1 MGTWG
6 AGLFDSDSV
15 QDVFDELREATME
28 ARLEQVARILEH
40 TAADPSVVMR
50 EYVPEEI
57 VVAAAIV
64 AATMP
69 TTPSADWVSDV
80 ALQEVIAGMQPQT
93 TMAAAARSAL
103 QAAMDYHDSWLIS
116 SFKDENDR
124 RFALRQLNELK
135 AALGAVAV

>member
-6 AGLFDSDSV
+6 AGLFDSDTA
-15 QDVFDELREATME
+15 QDVFDELREATIE
-28 ARLEQVARILEH
+28 ARLDQVTRILEH

-50 EYVPEEI
+50 ENVPEEI

-69 TTPSADWVSDV
+69 TTPSSDWVTDA

-93 TMAAAARSAL
+93 TMAAKARSAL

-116 SFKDENDR
+116 SLKDENDR
-124 RFALRQLNELK
+124 QFALRQLNELK
-135 AALGAVAV
+135 AALGADV